1 MTTIGIIDAGAVGTA
16 LGHDITDPDVAAALA
31 GWRKKS
37 LTPDAVARAVRYA
50 LEQPEGVDI
59 NEIIVRPSA
68 ADM

>member
-1 MTTIGIIDAGAVGTA
+1 MTIGIIGGGKDDTEM
-16 LGHDITDPDVAAALA
+16 GHDITDPDVAAALA